1 MKSSRRWAAALATAS
16 LTALTLGCT
25 AAPGDPAEGVDT
37 IRVVIAE
44 YSKENTAAYWD
55 QFTETFKDRTGIT
68 AEVQIIN
75 WNDIDQQT
83 STMIQTGNAP
93 DILHLN
99 KFASYAAED
108 LLYSADE
115 VLPEEVVA
123 DIFPAFV
130 ESGSYDGN
138 FYGFPAGSGAR
149 ALFYNKDLF
158 AQAGID
164 APPTTWTEFV
174 DAAEKITALGD
185 GTVGYAQPLGPEEAQ
200 AEFAIWLFNNGGA
213 FKDGQDWVLDSPE
226 SVDTLEFLRSLSVE
240 DGVTQP
246 NPGRTNRTDGAFPLF
261 QQGKAGMV
269 VGFGPLS
276 RALDAD
282 NPDIDYGIAPMP
294 AGDGADA
301 ATLGVADYI
310 MGFKKPGNEEAVR
323 AFFELFYE
331 EDQLNAWVKAE
342 GFLPVQQSALPLFA
356 GDEAN
361 KVYLDSLPGAKL
373 APVGDPMW
381 DKVSM
386 YIQQNIGLAVEENG
400 DPAAFLD
407 ALQALAE
414 AR

>member
-1 MKSSRRWAAALATAS
+1 MGSSRTWMSAVGLIAVGAVTVGCAS
-16 LTALTLGCT
+16 TNDEPA
-25 AAPGDPAEGVDT
+25 GDVDK
-37 IRVVIAE
+37 IKVVIAE

-55 QFTETFKDRTGIT
+55 QFVETFKERTGIT

-99 KFASYAAED
+99 KFASYAAEG

-115 VLPEEVVA
+115 VLPDDVVA

-130 ESGSYDGN
+130 DSGSYQGD

-164 APPTTWTEFV
+164 GPPATWTEFV
-174 DAAEKITALGD
+174 DAAKKITALGD

-200 AEFAIWLFNNGGA
+200 AEYAIWLFNNGGT
-213 FKDGQDWVLDSPE
+213 FKDGESWVLDSPAGVE
-226 SVDTLEFLRSLSVE
+226 TLEFLRSLSVD

-282 NPDIDYGIAPMP
+282 NPDVDYGIAPMP
-294 AGDGADA
+294 AGDGAQA

-310 MGFKKPGNEEAVR
+310 MGFKKPGNEKAVA
-323 AFFELFYE
+323 AFFDLFYE

-356 GDEAN
+356 DDEAN

-373 APVGDPMW
+373 APVGDPKW

-386 YIQQNIGLAVEENG
+386 YIQQNIGLAVEESG
-400 DPAAFLD
+400 DPAAFLAD
-407 ALQALAE
+407 LQALAE
-414 AR
+414 AG